1 MLNTLLKCPN
11 KFVSSVFLKD
21 YLDPETKIKTFG
33 LKAGHIETDL
43 HTAGFDVTMT
53 TNRYFVWEF
62 WNCLIKS
69 PWGLRNS
76 IEYYHRETNTGEL
89 SYFRE
94 NWFSLFDNPE
104 DRAAFFYLLNR
115 YSKKGN
121 FECNQL
127 SRHNYSKFNLVSFE
141 NSIPLV
147 KDLKLSFTSHENLIL
162 AFDKVEADSTIL
174 IPVGAMKQSHI
185 LKKEVVTLD
194 TANYDF
200 DKIKD
205 YMNKDENKMVLVF
218 KYDKYTDRFFD
229 NKIYINKFGV
239 VTENP
244 DLAED
249 LIVTNINHE

>member
-11 KFVSSVFLKD
+11 KFVSSAFLKQF
-21 YLDPETKIKTFG
+21 LNTETSIKTYG

-43 HTAGFDVTMT
+43 HLAGFDVTMT

-62 WNCLIKS
+62 WNCVIKN
-69 PWGLRNS
+69 PWGLRNA
-76 IEYYHRETNTGEL
+76 IEYYHRETNTGDL
-89 SYFRE
+89 GYFRE
-94 NWFSLFDNPE
+94 NWFTLFRKPE
-104 DRAAFFYLLNR
+104 DRAANFYLLNR
-115 YSKKGN
+115 YSTSGTLQCKN
-121 FECNQL
+121 L
-127 SRHNYSKFNLVSFE
+127 SRHNFSKFNLVSFE
-141 NSIPLV
+141 NSIPLMES
-147 KDLKLSFTSHENLIL
+147 LKLSFTSHEDLVSSFEEIDNDL
-162 AFDKVEADSTIL
+162 VIL
-174 IPVGAMKQSHI
+174 IPVGKMSRDYI
-185 LKKEVVTLD
+185 LKKEVKTLD